1 MSGGDG
7 RFKNILE
14 GDEVERFL
22 KQFVVSDAER
32 ARMVA
37 ADPKANVGALPQSVD
52 QVLGDVKKIWNERGF
67 LAPNELKAALIEK
80 YLPNADPKVTAY
92 IRQIESARGAPEST
106 TGYLGKEHAY
116 SATGLAH
123 LYAKETGKPIA
134 MIEADFSNMGGTN
147 KHFTAMLEKEG
158 MPSAQAIKQGMH
170 MTDQAVALLCKSLT
184 SDLAE
189 NLPKGAKIVP
199 IRTGGDEVRLLITG
213 VEDKKELTRLTALMH
228 AGVEK
233 QVAAMGL
240 QDHAHLKAATD
251 PVRNGFGIAL
261 AAQDMRTIENPQTLV
276 QELDARINDAKRNIG
291 LARLGQIDTEMAR
304 ESVEQKINRGTL
316 TVPEGQTREKFV
328 TAQVEE
334 LAKAAKASSD
344 LLHQQNPQRN
354 TALPGGS
361 AGFESYVKTASQNLK
376 PGPLTSTPLPGVL
389 SAPEPIGDK
398 RPEGVKPLAP
408 LEERWNTLATQNL
421 ERDGAKLSPAD
432 RHMLSLSVAGLS
444 AQDPSAQTFMPKI
457 VGPTVEAYAAE
468 TAEFRQQ
475 WKPEDPAVKSAL
487 SAAGLKSVAEITPQ
501 AMAVSFHNLA
511 GLNSSLG
518 HHQADIVLRSLS
530 SDIIENSLKA
540 AGVPPGPPKPYA
552 IAHHGGGNFSVM
564 IQPGG
569 TAPDGKPWFT
579 SPEQIAKAELE
590 IKQRTAEM
598 NKVGVAEFLASKGV
612 TITDEVRGQLPRTFG
627 DIQDPKLREAN
638 GVTGRVN
645 GLQAESAAAPLQL
658 EREGHQRTV
667 DGFGFMSRL
676 RNAADVKL
684 EAQRTTILLE
694 QAVQAGVEAKIATKD
709 QPAPPK
715 KDGPKNGG
723 GGEGGGS
730 APVAPKKTPPA
741 PVSPAAK
748 KPATEVKPVV
758 EAKAPAVLEVKTAA
772 QSKFAAPK
780 PEPTAVKP
788 VVEEP
793 VASHSSKIQGRAAT
807 GVGVAAVGLD
817 IAEGHY
823 GKAMVG
829 ASMQVGLNP
838 ATYKAAATLAEEA
851 GKVAKS
857 LGFIAKKIP
866 LVGAAVTLGF
876 VAYEVGGNIVDGNY
890 TKAVTAFGAGS
901 AETLGNVVGFG
912 AGDVAREAVRETIVR
927 TSGEEYAPN
936 KSGLRTVVETGIDVG
951 NKALNGD
958 PTKAGSATQAEN
970 KNPVRPSKPPT
981 LG

>member
-1 MSGGDG
+1 MSGSDG
-7 RFKNILE
+7 RFKSILE

-32 ARMVA
+32 ARMLA
-37 ADPKANVGALPQSVD
+37 ADPKANVGALPQTID
-52 QVLGDVKKIWNERGF
+52 QVLSDVKKIWNEKGF

-80 YLPNADPKVTAY
+80 YMPDADPKVTSY

-123 LYAKETGKPIA
+123 LYAKETGRPIA

-158 MPSAQAIKQGMH
+158 MPGAQATKQGMH

-184 SDLAE
+184 SDLAD

-213 VEDKKELTRLTALMH
+213 VEDRKELTRLTDLMH
-228 AGVEK
+228 AGVER

-240 QDHAHLKAATD
+240 QDHAHLKAAMD

-276 QELDARINDAKRNIG
+276 QELDARINEAKRTIG

-304 ESVEQKINRGTL
+304 EGVEQKINRGAL
-316 TVPEGQTREKFV
+316 TIPKGQTREQFV

-334 LAKAAKASSD
+334 QARAAKASAD
-344 LLHQQNPQRN
+344 MLHQSNPRRN
-354 TALPGGS
+354 RALMGGS
-361 AGFESYVKTASQNLK
+361 AGFDDYVKQASSSLK

-389 SAPEPIGDK
+389 SAPEPIGEN
-398 RPEGVKPLAP
+398 RPAGVKPLAP
-408 LEERWNTLATQNL
+408 LEDRWNALAIQSL
-421 ERDGAKLSPAD
+421 EKDGARMSPAD
-432 RHMLSLSVAGLS
+432 RHMLSLSVSGLS

-487 SAAGLKSVAEITPQ
+487 SAAGFKSVAEITPQ

-511 GLNSSLG
+511 GLNSALG

-530 SDIIENSLKA
+530 SDIIESSLKA
-540 AGVPPGPPKPYA
+540 AGIPDGPPKPYA

-569 TAPDGKPWFT
+569 TGPDGKPWFT
-579 SPEQIAKAELE
+579 SPDQIAAAETE
-590 IKQRTAEM
+590 IKKRTAEM
-598 NKVGVAEFLASKGV
+598 NKTGVADFLASKGV

-627 DIQDPKLREAN
+627 DVQDPKLREI
-638 GVTGRVN
+638 GGISGRLN
-645 GLQAESAAAPLQL
+645 GLHAESAAAPLQL
-658 EREGHQRTV
+658 ERDGHQRTV

-676 RNAADVKL
+676 RNNADVQM
-684 EAQRTTILLE
+684 ETRRNYLLVE
-694 QAVQAGVEAKIATKD
+694 MAIQSSIEAKAATTD
-709 QPAPPK
+709 PPASPK

-723 GGEGGGS
+723 GTGDGGGS
-730 APVAPKKTPPA
+730 APVAPRNTPPA
-741 PVSPAAK
+741 PVSPAAN

-758 EAKAPAVLEVKTAA
+758 QARTPTVPEVKTPG
-772 QSKFAAPK
+772 QSKFTAP
-780 PEPTAVKP
+780 PTETTAQRP

-793 VASHSSKIQGRAAT
+793 VASRSSKVQGRAAT
-807 GVGVAAVGLD
+807 GVGVTAVGLD
-817 IAEGHY
+817 IVQGHY
-823 GKAMVG
+823 GQAAVG
-829 ASMQVGLNP
+829 ASIQVGLNP
-838 ATYKAAATLAEEA
+838 ATYKAAATLTAETTSVAKMLLIA
-851 GKVAKS
+851 GKKVPVA
-857 LGFIAKKIP
+857 
-866 LVGAAVTLGF
+866 AAVLTLGT
-876 VAYEVGGNIVDGNY
+876 VGWEVGVNLYEGNI
-890 TKAVTAFGAGS
+890 TRAVTAFGAGA
-901 AETLGNVVGFG
+901 AETMGNIVGFG

-936 KSGLRTVVETGIDVG
+936 KSGLRTVIETGASVATKG
-951 NKALNGD
+951 LNGGEKPPGAK
-958 PTKAGSATQAEN
+958 PTK
-970 KNPVRPSKPPT
+970 PPG
-981 LG
+981 LA

>member
-1 MSGGDG
+1 MSGSDG
-7 RFKNILE
+7 RFKSILE

-22 KQFVVSDAER
+22 KQFIVSDAER
-32 ARMVA
+32 ARMLA

-52 QVLGDVKKIWNERGF
+52 QVLSDVKKIWNEKGF

-80 YLPNADPKVTAY
+80 YLPNADPKVTSY

-123 LYAKETGKPIA
+123 LYAKETGRPIA

-147 KHFTAMLEKEG
+147 KHFTAMLEREG
-158 MPSAQAIKQGMH
+158 VTGAAAIKQGMH

-184 SDLAE
+184 SDLAD

-213 VEDKKELTRLTALMH
+213 VEDKRELTRLTDLMH

-240 QDHAHLKAATD
+240 QDHAHLKAATV

-276 QELDARINDAKRNIG
+276 QELDARINEAKRNIG

-304 ESVEQKINRGTL
+304 ENVEQKINRGAL
-316 TVPEGQTREKFV
+316 TVPEGQTREQFV
-328 TAQVEE
+328 TAQVDE
-334 LAKAAKASSD
+334 LARAAKASSE
-344 LLHQQNPQRN
+344 LLHQSNPQRN
-354 TALPGGS
+354 PALPSGS
-361 AGFESYVKTASQNLK
+361 AGFDDYVKTASSSLK

-389 SAPEPIGDK
+389 SAPEPIGEN
-398 RPEGVKPLAP
+398 RPAGVKPLAP
-408 LEERWNTLATQNL
+408 LEERWNALATQSL
-421 ERDGAKLSPAD
+421 ERDGARMSPTD
-432 RHMLSLSVAGLS
+432 RHMLSLSVSGLS

-487 SAAGLKSVAEITPQ
+487 SAAGLKSVADITPQ

-530 SDIIENSLKA
+530 GDIIENSLKA

-569 TAPDGKPWFT
+569 TGPDGKPWFT

-612 TITDEVRGQLPRTFG
+612 TITEEVRGQLPKTFG
-627 DIQDPKLREAN
+627 DIQDPKLREA
-638 GVTGRVN
+638 GVVTGRVN
-645 GLQAESAAAPLQL
+645 GLHADSAAAPLQL
-658 EREGHQRTV
+658 ERDGHQRTV

-676 RNAADVKL
+676 RNMADAKL
-684 EAQRTTILLE
+684 EAQRTTLLLE
-694 QAVQAGVEAKIATKD
+694 QAVQAGVEAKIAAKD

-723 GGEGGGS
+723 GTGDGGGS
-730 APVAPKKTPPA
+730 APVAPKNTPPA
-741 PVSPAAK
+741 PVTPAAK
-748 KPATEVKPVV
+748 TPAPRAKPVV
-758 EAKAPAVLEVKTAA
+758 EAKAATVPEVKTPG
-772 QSKFAAPK
+772 QSKFTAP
-780 PEPTAVKP
+780 PTETTAQRP

-793 VASHSSKIQGRAAT
+793 VGSRSSRVQGRAAT
-807 GVGVAAVGLD
+807 GVGVTAVGLD
-817 IAEGHY
+817 IVQGHY
-823 GKAMVG
+823 GQAAVG
-829 ASMQVGLNP
+829 ASIQVGLNP
-838 ATYKAAATLAEEA
+838 ATYKAAATLTVETAS
-851 GKVAKS
+851 VAKS
-857 LGFIAKKIP
+857 LLLIAKKVP
-866 LVGAAVTLGF
+866 VAGAVFTVGTVLW
-876 VAYEVGGNIVDGNY
+876 EVGGNVYDGNL
-890 TKAVTAFGAGS
+890 TKAVTAFGAGA
-901 AETLGNVVGFG
+901 AETAGSLVGFG
-912 AGDVAREAVRETIVR
+912 VGDLARESVRETIVR

-936 KSGLRTVVETGIDVG
+936 KSGLRTVIETGATVATKG
-951 NKALNGD
+951 LNGGEKPPGAK
-958 PTKAGSATQAEN
+958 PTK
-970 KNPVRPSKPPT
+970 PPG
-981 LG
+981 LA

>member
-1 MSGGDG
+1 MSGSEG

-32 ARMVA
+32 ARMLA
-37 ADPKANVGALPQSVD
+37 ADPKANVGALPQNIE
-52 QVLGDVKKIWNERGF
+52 QVLSDVKKIWSEKGF
-67 LAPNELKAALIEK
+67 LAPNELKAALIDR
-80 YLPNADPKVTAY
+80 YLPDADPKVKSY
-92 IRQIESARGAPEST
+92 IHQIESARGAPETT

-123 LYAKETGKPIA
+123 LYAKETGRPIA

-147 KHFTAMLEKEG
+147 KHFTAMLEREG
-158 MPSAQAIKQGMH
+158 VTGAQAVKQGMH

-184 SDLAE
+184 SDLAD

-199 IRTGGDEVRLLITG
+199 IRTGGDEVRILITG

-276 QELDARINDAKRNIG
+276 QELDARINEQKRSIG

-304 ESVEQKINRGTL
+304 ESVEQKINRGAL
-316 TVPEGQTREKFV
+316 TVPEGQTREQFV
-328 TAQVEE
+328 AAQVDE
-334 LAKAAKASSD
+334 LAKAAKTSSE
-344 LLHQQNPQRN
+344 LLHSRNPQHN
-354 TALPGGS
+354 PALQGGS
-361 AGFESYVKTASQNLK
+361 SGFDGYVKTASETLR

-389 SAPEPIGDK
+389 SAPEPIGER
-398 RPEGVKPLAP
+398 RPEGVRPLAP
-408 LEERWNTLATQNL
+408 LEERWNALATQNL
-421 ERDGAKLSPAD
+421 EREGATLSATD

-468 TAEFRQQ
+468 TEEFRRQ
-475 WKPEDPAVKSAL
+475 WKPEDPAVRSAL

-511 GLNSSLG
+511 GLNSALG

-530 SDIIENSLKA
+530 GDIIENSLKA

-569 TAPDGKPWFT
+569 TGPDGKPWFT

-612 TITDEVRGQLPRTFG
+612 TITEETRAQLPKTFG
-627 DIQDPKLREAN
+627 DIQDPKLREA
-638 GVTGRVN
+638 GAVTGRVN

-658 EREGHQRTV
+658 ERDGHQRTV

-684 EAQRTTILLE
+684 EAQRTTILLA
-694 QAVQAGVEAKIATKD
+694 QAVQAGVEAKIATKE
-709 QPAPPK
+709 PPK
-715 KDGPKNGG
+715 PPPKGPKNGG
-723 GGEGGGS
+723 GTGDGGGS
-730 APVAPKKTPPA
+730 APVAPKKTPPKPVA
-741 PVSPAAK
+741 PASN
-748 KPATEVKPVV
+748 KPAPETKPVV
-758 EAKAPAVLEVKTAA
+758 EAKTTVPEVKTPA
-772 QSKFAAPK
+772 QSKFTTPAPDA
-780 PEPTAVKP
+780 PATRP

-793 VASHSSKIQGRAAT
+793 VASRSGRAQGRAAT

-817 IAEGHY
+817 IAQGHY
-823 GKAMVG
+823 GQAMVG

-838 ATYKAAATLAEEA
+838 NTYKAAATLTAET
-851 GKVAKS
+851 GSVAKS
-857 LGFIAKKIP
+857 LGFIAKKVP
-866 LVGAAVTLGF
+866 LLGAAVTLGF
-876 VAYEVGGNIVDGNY
+876 VAYEVGSNIYDGNY
-890 TKAVTAFGAGS
+890 TKAVTAAGAGA
-901 AETLGNVVGFG
+901 AETLGSVVGFG
-912 AGDVAREAVRETIVR
+912 VGDLAREGVREAIVQ
-927 TSGEEYAPN
+927 TSGEAYAPN
-936 KSGLRTVVETGIDVG
+936 KSGLRSLIETGVDVG
-951 NKALNGD
+951 SKALNGD
-958 PTKAGSATQAEN
+958 PKAAGPATQAEN
-970 KNPVRPSKPPT
+970 RTPGRPSKPPT
-981 LG
+981 MG